1 MASEPESVAVES
13 QVSMRAFPNPTNG
26 AMTVELACQNCT
38 ENATYQVRVSDI
50 YGKQL
55 GQMEITLSAGK
66 ATAKLDLSQYA
77 SGVYMITATSGHQR
91 LVERVV
97 KE

>member
-1 MASEPESVAVES
+1 
-13 QVSMRAFPNPTNG
+13 
-26 AMTVELACQNCT
+26 
-38 ENATYQVRVSDI
+38 
-50 YGKQL
+50 
-55 GQMEITLSAGK
+55 MEITLSAGE